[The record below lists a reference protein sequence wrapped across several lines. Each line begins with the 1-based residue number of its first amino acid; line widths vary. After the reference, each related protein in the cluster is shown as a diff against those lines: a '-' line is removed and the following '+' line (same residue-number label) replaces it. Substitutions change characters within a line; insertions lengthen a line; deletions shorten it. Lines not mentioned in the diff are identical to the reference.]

1 MFHWLLRTLP
11 RPLLIRL
18 SLWFSKLAPLLYY
31 GQRYEDPISG
41 QTYRKFLPYGYEGRA
56 KRKNVLCPGTLSLER
71 HRLLW
76 LFLKRHSNF
85 FTSNLNVLHIAPEQC
100 FYKRFKA
107 MPNLTYTTADY
118 NSPIA
123 DLHFDLHKAPLPDN
137 SYDVIFCNHVL
148 EHVENDMQCIRE
160 LFRMM
165 KCGGWGVFQ
174 VPLDTSRE
182 NTFEDDRITSPE
194 ERAIH
199 FWQKDHVRLYG
210 RDFPLRLKAAGF
222 NVIAY
227 NICEELGPEAVERY
241 RLPKGEIIYL
251 CCKD

>member
-11 RPLLIRL
+11 RPLLIRF

-31 GQRYEDPISG
+31 GKRYEDPING
-41 QTYRKFLPYGYEGRA
+41 QTYRTFLPYGYDGRA
-56 KRKNVLCPGTLSLER
+56 KRKNALCPGTLSLER

-123 DLHFDLHKAPLPDN
+123 DLHFDLHKTPLPDN
-137 SYDVIFCNHVL
+137 SYDVILCNHVL
-148 EHVENDMQCIRE
+148 EHVEDDMQCMRE
-160 LFRMM
+160 LFRLM
-165 KCGGWGVFQ
+165 KPGGWGVFQ
-174 VPLDTSRE
+174 VPLDTTRE
-182 NTFEDDRITSPE
+182 TTYEDSSITSPE
-194 ERAIH
+194 ARTIH

-210 RDFPLRLKAAGF
+210 RDYPQRLSAAGF
-222 NVIAY
+222 KVSAFNL
-227 NICEELGPEAVERY
+227 CETLGPEAVERY
-241 RLPKGEIIYL
+241 RLPQGEWIYM
-251 CCKD
+251 CQKV